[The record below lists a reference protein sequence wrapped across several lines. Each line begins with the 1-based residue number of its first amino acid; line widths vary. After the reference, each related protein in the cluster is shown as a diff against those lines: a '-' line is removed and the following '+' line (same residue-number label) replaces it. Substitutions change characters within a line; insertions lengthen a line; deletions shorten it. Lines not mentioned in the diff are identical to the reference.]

1 MVADGDI
8 RLRLLADDSS
18 AMPAG
23 ATALPFIRSRQ
34 GALSEPVSTHM
45 R

>member
-1 MVADGDI
+1 MADADI

-18 AMPAG
+18 AMAAG
-23 ATALPFIRSRQ
+23 ATALFIRGRQ
-34 GALSEPVSTHM
+34 GALSEPAPTLM